1 MNIPNIKPNRR
12 EWISAAAVAA
22 IGALMLDA
30 TASRAQ
36 AQSAAT
42 NGVTRS
48 AEAIH
53 QTISFPTAPP
63 KRLYDALTIAA
74 QFQKVESL
82 SDAAKSMNLAT
93 NPVTISTEPGG
104 AFSIFGGYITGRQI
118 ELVPSER
125 IVQAWRVGNWAP
137 GQYSL
142 ARFQLAANGVG
153 TTLTFDHTGFPV
165 GDGEHLSEGWVL
177 NYWQPL
183 TKFLG

>member
-1 MNIPNIKPNRR
+1 MDEFRGKLIYLLVEPVLLRLR
-12 EWISAAAVAA
+12 S
-22 IGALMLDA
+22 GAL
-30 TASRAQ
+30 SR
-36 AQSAAT
+36 
-42 NGVTRS
+42 V
-48 AEAIH
+48 I
-53 QTISFPTAPP
+53 
-63 KRLYDALTIAA
+63 
-74 QFQKVESL
+74 ESL